1 MPKKPARGLQLA
13 DRVADIQPFR
23 VVEMLTR
30 AGALEAAGVD
40 IVHMEAGEPDFP
52 TAPAIVAAAK
62 RALDEGR
69 TRYTPAAGIPE
80 LREALSRWYRQQH
93 QIDIPAS
100 RIMVTPGGS
109 GALLLLSALLVN
121 PGQGVLMADPGYP
134 CNRHFLRL
142 VEGEAQLVPVGADER
157 FQLTAGKLAEHWRE
171 NTVGALVASPANP
184 TGTAL
189 DDAQMRALFD
199 ACDQRGGALIADEIY
214 QDLVFEGEVSS
225 ILAHT
230 DRAFVMNSF
239 SKFFGM
245 TGWRLGWLVA
255 PEGLVRELEKLAQ
268 NLFISSSA
276 PSQYAAL
283 AAFEPVTQA
292 LLQARKRELGER
304 RNCLL
309 AALRELGFVIEAQPV
324 GAFYIYAN
332 IRGISQLDAREFCL
346 RLLEEQGVAITP
358 GADFG
363 DHLASEHVRFAYTTS
378 LPRIEEAVRRL
389 REFVNKG

>member
-1 MPKKPARGLQLA
+1 MISENDPELA
-13 DRVADIQPFR
+13 ERVADIEPFR

-30 AGALEAAGVD
+30 AGELQAAGVD
-40 IVHMEAGEPDFP
+40 VIHMEAGEPDFP

-80 LREALSRWYRQQH
+80 LREALSAWYRSQH
-93 QIDIPAS
+93 GLDIPAS

-121 PGQGVLMADPGYP
+121 PGKGILMADPGYP

-142 VEGEAQLVPVGADER
+142 VEGQAQLVPVGPVER
-157 FQLTAGKLAEHWRE
+157 YQLTAEKLAEHWRD
-171 NTVGALVASPANP
+171 NTVGALVASPSNP

-189 DDAQMRALFD
+189 DNTQMRELFE
-199 ACDQRGGALIADEIY
+199 ACNQRGGSLIADEIY
-214 QDLVFEGEVSS
+214 QDLVFEGDVRS

-230 DRAFVMNSF
+230 DRALVMNSF
-239 SKFFGM
+239 SKYFGM

-255 PEGLVRELEKLAQ
+255 PQHLVQELEKLAQ

-283 AAFEPVTQA
+283 AAFEPATQA
-292 LLQARKRELGER
+292 LLAARKKEFGTR
-304 RNCLL
+304 RTYLL
-309 AALRELGFVIEAQPV
+309 QALRSLGFKVDAQPV

-363 DHLASEHVRFAYTTS
+363 DHLASEHVRFAFTTS
-378 LPRIEEAVRRL
+378 LPRIEEAVHRL
-389 REFVNKG
+389 GLFLGQ